1 MLKKMNK
8 KLVRELIKKE
18 KFFPSLLGLFINHN
32 YLIRKG
38 LKKALLNNS
47 NKLNGILLDF
57 GCGSKP
63 YEKLFVSAKEY
74 IGVDLKIEGR
84 EENHQYVDKFYDG
97 KTIPYED
104 EIFDSL
110 LSTEVL
116 EHVFNIEEVL
126 KEMNRV
132 LKKGGKALITT
143 PFMWEEHEMPYDFAR
158 YTTPALIYMYE
169 KNGFKVV
176 HHEKVGNYIEVIAQF
191 SLNYFKNILPN
202 NKIIRQLLLLPF
214 IFIFNVIGLIFSTI
228 LPTDRTA
235 YFNNVFL
242 LEKRA

>member
-1 MLKKMNK
+1 MLKEMNK

-38 LKKALLNNS
+38 LKKTLLNNS
-47 NKLNGILLDF
+47 DKLNGVLLDF

-63 YEKLFVSAKEY
+63 YEKLFINVKNY

-104 EIFDSL
+104 DTFDSL

-158 YTTPALIYMYE
+158 YTTPALIYLYE
-169 KNGFKVV
+169 KNGFKII
-176 HHEKVGNYIEVIAQF
+176 HHEKSGNYVEVIIQF
-191 SLNYFKNILPN
+191 SLNYLKNIFPQ
-202 NKIIRQLLLLPF
+202 NKIVRQIFLLPF
-214 IFIFNVIGLIFSTI
+214 IFAFNFMGIVFSFI
-228 LPTDRTA
+228 LPVNKIA
-235 YFNNVFL
+235 YFNNIFL
-242 LEKRA
+242 LEKK

>member
-1 MLKKMNK
+1 MLSS
-8 KLVRELIKKE
+8 IKNIIQKE

-38 LKKALLNNS
+38 LKKTLLNNS
-47 NKLNGILLDF
+47 DKLNGVLLDF

-63 YEKLFVSAKEY
+63 YEKLFINVKNY

-104 EIFDSL
+104 DTFDSL

-158 YTTPALIYMYE
+158 YTTPALIYLYE
-169 KNGFKVV
+169 KNGFKII
-176 HHEKVGNYIEVIAQF
+176 HHEKSGNYVEVIIQF
-191 SLNYFKNILPN
+191 SLNYLKNIFPQ
-202 NKIIRQLLLLPF
+202 NKIVRQIFLFPF
-214 IFIFNVIGLIFSTI
+214 IFAFNFMGIVFSFI
-228 LPTDRTA
+228 LPVNKIA
-235 YFNNVFL
+235 YFNNIFL
-242 LEKRA
+242 LEKK

>member
-1 MLKKMNK
+1 MNK

-38 LKKALLNNS
+38 LKKTLLNNS
-47 NKLNGILLDF
+47 DKLNGVLLDF

-63 YEKLFVSAKEY
+63 YEKLFINVKNY

-104 EIFDSL
+104 DTFDSL

-158 YTTPALIYMYE
+158 YTTPALIYLYE
-169 KNGFKVV
+169 KNGFKII
-176 HHEKVGNYIEVIAQF
+176 HHEKSGNYVEVIIQF
-191 SLNYFKNILPN
+191 SLNYLKNIFPQ
-202 NKIIRQLLLLPF
+202 NKIVRQIFLLPF
-214 IFIFNVIGLIFSTI
+214 IFAFNFMGIVFSFI
-228 LPTDRTA
+228 LPVNKIA
-235 YFNNVFL
+235 YFNNIFL
-242 LEKRA
+242 LEKK